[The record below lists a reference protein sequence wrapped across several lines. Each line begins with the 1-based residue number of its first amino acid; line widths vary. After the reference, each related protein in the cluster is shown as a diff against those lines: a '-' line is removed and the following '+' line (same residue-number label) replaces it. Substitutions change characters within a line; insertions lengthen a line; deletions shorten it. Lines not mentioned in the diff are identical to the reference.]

1 MRILPITFLELK
13 LKTNIFQF
21 KKLLKSRKKVSM
33 VKSKISQSKVDSILK
48 INASFQDQSGSKW
61 ARGGGAGLKEF
72 YGTKLYWYERG
83 GGRHRIQREI

>member
-1 MRILPITFLELK
+1 MSKSKRGTALTKISMRILPITFLELK

-61 ARGGGAGLKEF
+61 ARGGVLV
-72 YGTKLYWYERG
+72 
-83 GGRHRIQREI
+83 